1 MAERN
6 RAAVHVELLQI
17 GPSGL
22 QPCQRRRREGLVGLI
37 EVDVVDFHTGAL
49 KRESGRRE
57 RLFEHDDGMAGCDRH
72 IDDASLGL
80 EVMSLQRRFTDD
92 DGVRCAV
99 IDLRRIGR
107 RDHAALKLFT
117 HAIVAIDDSRFKAI
131 NSRDR
136 SYSCG
141 SIQRRMEQVEAS
153 IERYLSALE
162 TADRREGDLAQAKTT
177 PERER
182 PFARRF
188 TRPRRAS
195 PATRRRVQLRSRSA
209 EWADSVAIIAAST
222 KVDMPFVMSRQMARF
237 LFVPFA
243 GPAIAA
249 AVASQV
255 AKWSP

>member
-1 MAERN
+1 
-6 RAAVHVELLQI
+6 
-17 GPSGL
+17 
-22 QPCQRRRREGLVGLI
+22 
-37 EVDVVDFHTGAL
+37 
-49 KRESGRRE
+49 
-57 RLFEHDDGMAGCDRH
+57 
-72 IDDASLGL
+72 
-80 EVMSLQRRFTDD
+80 
-92 DGVRCAV
+92 
-99 IDLRRIGR
+99 LRRIGR

-117 HAIVAIDDSRFKAI
+117 LAIVAIDDSRFKAI

-136 SYSCG
+136 SYSRG

-162 TADRREGDLAQAKTT
+162 TADRREDDLAQAKTT

-195 PATRRRVQLRSRSA
+195 PATRRRMQLRSRSA

-255 AKWSP
+255 AKWSL